1 MWSTLKYDRDIV
13 LFMSHPVY
21 ISSRRRVCSFY
32 LVVKFELINVA
43 KRPPVG
49 YVSFV
54 YESCDVF
61 LVLYWMALCHSY
73 CVFLTFS
80 FMYRLCIDS
89 PIFVLIF
96 KSLVFLSFFRLVLL
110 SWRENENWLNCIY
123 DEFIRSIFFFLSI
136 IRFCMYNLNLI
147 CLLFNDKNSF
157 FRFWFLTIL
166 ILFFL

>member
-1 MWSTLKYDRDIV
+1 
-13 LFMSHPVY
+13 MSHPVH

-136 IRFCMYNLNLI
+136 IRFYMYNLNLI

-157 FRFWFLTIL
+157 FRF
-166 ILFFL
+166 

>member
-1 MWSTLKYDRDIV
+1 MKFYPQLNSISSRVFYAEVRHGYGFIYE
-13 LFMSHPVY
+13 PPGIY

-89 PIFVLIF
+89 LIFVLIF
-96 KSLVFLSFFRLVLL
+96 KCLPVPFL
-110 SWRENENWLNCIY
+110 
-123 DEFIRSIFFFLSI
+123 D
-136 IRFCMYNLNLI
+136 
-147 CLLFNDKNSF
+147 
-157 FRFWFLTIL
+157 
-166 ILFFL
+166 